1 MSFLTQA
8 DKAIREAGRMT
19 RQRQIILEALAESNE
34 ILDAESLYHLA
45 KVEDDSVSL
54 ATVYRTLN
62 VLEGVGLVKERYL
75 TKDHERK
82 YYETKDSPSEYIFT
96 CRNCHKS
103 MPFQTPLID
112 QLVENLE
119 VDLGAG
125 ALTACIC
132 VTGLCPACQTIE
144 TD

>member
-1 MSFLTQA
+1 MPFITEA

-19 RQRQIILEALAESNE
+19 RQRQVILEVLDDSNE
-34 ILDAESLYHLA
+34 LLDAESLYQLA
-45 KVEDDSVSL
+45 RDQDDSVSL

-62 VLEGVGLVKERYL
+62 VLETAGLVKERYL

-96 CRNCHKS
+96 CRNCHKT

-112 QLVENLE
+112 QLVEELE
-119 VDLGAG
+119 IDLGAG
-125 ALTACIC
+125 ALSACIC
-132 VTGLCPACQTIE
+132 VTGLCPDCQAAE
-144 TD
+144 QE

>member
-19 RQRQIILEALAESNE
+19 RQRQIILEVLANSNE
-34 ILDAESLYHLA
+34 LLDAEGLYRLA
-45 KVEDDSVSL
+45 KVEDDSISL

-62 VLEGVGLVKERYL
+62 VLESAGLVKERYL

-103 MPFQTPLID
+103 MPFQTPLIN

-119 VDLGAG
+119 IDLGAND
-125 ALTACIC
+125 LIACIC
-132 VTGLCPACQTIE
+132 VTGLCPNCQNVE
-144 TD
+144 TV